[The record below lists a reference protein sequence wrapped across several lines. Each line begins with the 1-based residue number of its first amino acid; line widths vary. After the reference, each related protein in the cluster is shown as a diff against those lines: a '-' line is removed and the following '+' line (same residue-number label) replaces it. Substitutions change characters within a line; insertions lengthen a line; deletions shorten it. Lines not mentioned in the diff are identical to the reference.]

1 LLTQALWYD
10 NNTLSLHPNP
20 LIKKAILASA
30 EYCPTTHC
38 DDRPISSDIS
48 LLVIHNISL
57 PPNEF
62 GGDYI
67 KYFFTGCLDP
77 KLHPYFASIYQM
89 RVSAHCLIKRN
100 GHIIQ
105 FVPFDK
111 RAWHAGFSSFQGL
124 DKCNDYSIGI
134 ELEGADHIAYTDQQ
148 YQSLSQVTKLLI
160 QDYPAIT
167 LGKIVGHNDIAPGR
181 KTDPGIAF
189 DWPRY
194 RQMI

>member
-1 LLTQALWYD
+1 MI
-10 NNTLSLHPNP
+10 NNSILSQ
-20 LIKKAILASA
+20 A
-30 EYCPTTHC
+30 EYSPTTHW
-38 DDRPISSDIS
+38 DERPKQNNIS
-48 LLVIHNISL
+48 LLVVHNISL

-77 KLHPYFASIYQM
+77 KLHPYFASIYKM
-89 RVSAHCLIKRN
+89 RVSAHCLIKRD
-100 GHIIQ
+100 GHVVQ

-111 RAWHAGFSSFQGL
+111 RAWHAGVSSFQGVS
-124 DKCNDYSIGI
+124 KCNDFSIGI
-134 ELEGADHIAYTDQQ
+134 ELEGADHIAYTQTQ
-148 YQSLSQVTKLLI
+148 YQSLSALTKELM
-160 QDYPAIT
+160 QGYPDIT
-167 LGKIVGHNDIAPGR
+167 LGRIVGHNDIAPGR

>member
-1 LLTQALWYD
+1 
-10 NNTLSLHPNP
+10 
-20 LIKKAILASA
+20 LIKNTILPQA
-30 EYCPTTHC
+30 EYCPTSHW
-38 DDRPISSDIS
+38 DERPEQAIVS

-67 KYFFTGCLDP
+67 KYFFCGCLDP

-89 RVSAHCLIKRN
+89 RVSAHCLIKRD
-100 GHIIQ
+100 GQILQ

-111 RAWHAGFSSFQGL
+111 RAWHAGVSSFQGAN
-124 DKCNDYSIGI
+124 KCNDYSIGI
-134 ELEGADHIAYTDQQ
+134 ELEGADHIPYTQEQ
-148 YQSLSQVTKLLI
+148 YDSLSFLTKQLM
-160 QDYPAIT
+160 QDFPAIN
-167 LGKIVGHNDIAPGR
+167 LGSIVGHNDIAPGR